1 VLPAGAFQTRWG
13 VLPPHV
19 VFVYTPQG
27 DSNIPT
33 SIFALIRWVSAPSEA
48 LIRQETDQTKTKTT
62 NEGCGC
68 RWLCRLPTPGGVKP
82 PLGRKVTTADAD
94 HCRAL
99 GRRTQCYT
107 KGHREC
113 GEGCLAPDRL
123 QWVRNGLTLT
133 TADDYNSKV
142 LSARG
147 GAGQRVGYTKTGL
160 RASPNRITQNHK
172 RKKGGY
178 IFI

>member
-1 VLPAGAFQTRWG
+1 MLPAGAFQTRWG

-19 VFVYTPQG
+19 IFVYTPQG

-48 LIRQETDQTKTKTT
+48 LIRQKCDHKPKPKLRTRDASVEACFLT
-62 NEGCGC
+62 
-68 RWLCRLPTPGGVKP
+68 TPGGVKP
-82 PLGRKVTTADAD
+82 PLGRKVTTAEAD

-123 QWVRNGLTLT
+123 QWVRNGLTLF

-172 RKKGGY
+172 SHTP
-178 IFI
+178 

>member
-1 VLPAGAFQTRWG
+1 MLPAGAFQTRWG

-19 VFVYTPQG
+19 IFVYTPQG

-48 LIRQETDQTKTKTT
+48 LIRQKCDHKPKPKLRTRDASVEACFLT
-62 NEGCGC
+62 
-68 RWLCRLPTPGGVKP
+68 TPGGVKP

-94 HCRAL
+94 HCRTLKAIGSAEDSCCAL
-99 GRRTQCYT
+99 
-107 KGHREC
+107 
-113 GEGCLAPDRL
+113 DRL

-142 LSARG
+142 LSERG

-160 RASPNRITQNHK
+160 RASPNRITQNHVPVL
-172 RKKGGY
+172 REPAHRGPRRCGC
-178 IFI
+178 

>member
-1 VLPAGAFQTRWG
+1 M
-13 VLPPHV
+13 
-19 VFVYTPQG
+19 
-27 DSNIPT
+27 
-33 SIFALIRWVSAPSEA
+33 
-48 LIRQETDQTKTKTT
+48 
-62 NEGCGC
+62 
-68 RWLCRLPTPGGVKP
+68 KP

-123 QWVRNGLTLT
+123 QWVGNGLTLF

-142 LSARG
+142 LSERG
-147 GAGQRVGYTKTGL
+147 GAGQRVGYTKTGP
-160 RASPNRITQNHK
+160 RASPNRITQNHPPYCGRGFSIAVTARPPAGPPFSAFRTAVGAVGSLLAIHPWMAEEIVK
-172 RKKGGY
+172 PLLHFSSFRVGHLSGLAVLGPRP
-178 IFI
+178 F

>member
-1 VLPAGAFQTRWG
+1 M
-13 VLPPHV
+13 
-19 VFVYTPQG
+19 
-27 DSNIPT
+27 
-33 SIFALIRWVSAPSEA
+33 
-48 LIRQETDQTKTKTT
+48 
-62 NEGCGC
+62 
-68 RWLCRLPTPGGVKP
+68 KP

-142 LSARG
+142 LSERG
-147 GAGQRVGYTKTGL
+147 GAGQRVGYNK
-160 RASPNRITQNHK
+160 NRPAGFTQQNHPESHSTSV
-172 RKKGGY
+172 RVSVILKKG
-178 IFI
+178 I